1 MSSQQGPFIPQK
13 KQVDVFCPIHGN
25 WIGHYD
31 YGSIGSYYCWCK
43 KCKKEIKIVMGKW
56 NLQSN
61 KKTFVITT

>member
-43 KCKKEIKIVMGKW
+43 KCKKEIKIVMGK
-56 NLQSN
+56 
-61 KKTFVITT
+61 